1 MDLFDFADSNEIAEE
16 KQAQEKSVLTVSQL
30 TRKIRNLIEYRVG
43 EVWVEGE
50 ISNLRKQAS
59 GHQYFTL
66 KDQGSQLSCV
76 LFRGNVAKL
85 NVDLEDG
92 QEIQLFGDVTV
103 YEPRGNYQLIV
114 RQAQL
119 KGLGALQAKFE
130 ALKDKLNAEDLFDPE
145 RKQPIPT
152 FPNTICIIT
161 SPSGAAIRD
170 ILSVLKRRAPW
181 VKIILYPVLVQGNS
195 AANEI
200 AEAIHNIEN
209 WTQEG
214 KISIDTVLLTRGG
227 GSLEDLWP
235 FNEEKTARAISSLSL
250 PLVSAIG
257 HEIDYTIS
265 DFTADMRA
273 PTPSAAAELIAPDSQ
288 EIRNQLH
295 SINKSL
301 SYRITDTLD
310 RWKERL
316 DYLGTNTLINEPQ
329 RKLADLDQS
338 IDLKT
343 DSLKSALVNSLRE
356 KKDSMNAL
364 GNRISMCH
372 PAKQLETVLGQFK
385 ILDNRLQ
392 NATQSFINRSNER
405 CEKAAV
411 AIKALGPDSV
421 LDRGFSLTQDKDGTL
436 ITSIKNVNSGDKLE
450 TQVSDGIINTTV
462 D

>member
-1 MDLFDFADSNEIAEE
+1 M
-16 KQAQEKSVLTVSQL
+16 
-30 TRKIRNLIEYRVG
+30 
-43 EVWVEGE
+43 
-50 ISNLRKQAS
+50 
-59 GHQYFTL
+59 
-66 KDQGSQLSCV
+66 

-130 ALKDKLNAEDLFDPE
+130 ALKDKLNVEGLFDPE
-145 RKQPIPT
+145 RKQPILT

-316 DYLGTNTLINEPQ
+316 DYLGANTLINEPQ

-392 NATQSFINRSNER
+392 NATQSLINRSNER

-450 TQVSDGIINTTV
+450 TWVSDGIINTTV

>member
-16 KQAQEKSVLTVSQL
+16 KKAQEKSILTVSQL

-66 KDQGSQLSCV
+66 KDKGSQLSCV
-76 LFRGNVAKL
+76 LFRGNATRL
-85 NVDLEDG
+85 GVDLENG
-92 QEIQLFGDVTV
+92 QEIQLFGDITI

-119 KGLGALQAKFE
+119 KGLGALQEKFE
-130 ALKDKLNAEDLFDPE
+130 ALKNKHNEEGLFDSQT
-145 RKQPIPT
+145 KLPIPT

-161 SPSGAAIRD
+161 SPTGAAIKD
-170 ILSVLKRRAPW
+170 VLSVLKRRASW
-181 VKIILYPVLVQGNS
+181 VNVIIYPVLVQGS
-195 AANEI
+195 IAAKEI
-200 AEAIHNIEN
+200 ADAIHNIEN
-209 WTQEG
+209 WSQEG
-214 KISIDTVLLTRGG
+214 KIKIDTVLLTRGG

-250 PLVSAIG
+250 PVVSAVG

-273 PTPSAAAELIAPDSQ
+273 PTPSAAAELLVPNAQ
-288 EIRNQLH
+288 EIRNQLQ

-301 SYRITDTLD
+301 SYRVSDTLD

-338 IDLKT
+338 IDLKM
-343 DSLKSALVNSLRE
+343 DSLKSALIDSLRE
-356 KKDSMNAL
+356 KKDSISDL
-364 GNRISMCH
+364 GNRVSMCH

-392 NATQSFINRSNER
+392 NAAQSLINQSNER

-411 AIKALGPDSV
+411 AIKTLGPESV
-421 LDRGFSLTQDKDGTL
+421 LDRGFSLTHSKDGKL
-436 ITSIKNVNSGDKLE
+436 ITSTKNVNSGDKLE
-450 TQVSDGIINTTV
+450 TRVSDGIINTTV

>member
-16 KQAQEKSVLTVSQL
+16 KQTQEKSVLTVSQL

-130 ALKDKLNAEDLFDPE
+130 ALKDKLNVEGLFDPE

-161 SPSGAAIRD
+161 SPTGAAIRD

-316 DYLGTNTLINEPQ
+316 DYLGANTLINEPQ
-329 RKLADLDQS
+329 RILADLDQS

-364 GNRISMCH
+364 GSRISMCH

-385 ILDNRLQ
+385 ILDNKLQ

-450 TQVSDGIINTTV
+450 TRVSDGIINTTV

>member
-16 KQAQEKSVLTVSQL
+16 KQTQEKSVLTVSQL

-50 ISNLRKQAS
+50 ISNLKKQAS

-130 ALKDKLNAEDLFDPE
+130 ALKDKLNEEGLFDPK

-161 SPSGAAIRD
+161 SPTGAAIRD

-227 GSLEDLWP
+227 GSLEDLWS

-316 DYLGTNTLINEPQ
+316 DYLGTTTLINEPQ
-329 RKLADLDQS
+329 RILADLDQS

-356 KKDSMNAL
+356 KKDSMNSL
-364 GNRISMCH
+364 GSRISMCH

-411 AIKALGPDSV
+411 AIKALGPASV

-450 TQVSDGIINTTV
+450 TRVSDGIINTTV

>member
-16 KQAQEKSVLTVSQL
+16 KQSQEKSVLTVSQL
-30 TRKIRNLIEYRVG
+30 TRKIRNIIENRVG

-50 ISNLRKQAS
+50 ISNLRKQTS

-66 KDQGSQLSCV
+66 KDKGSQLSCV
-76 LFRGNVAKL
+76 LFRGNAAKL

-130 ALKDKLNAEDLFDPE
+130 ALKTKLNEEGLFDPQT
-145 RKQPIPT
+145 KLPVPT

-161 SPSGAAIRD
+161 SPTGAAIKD

-195 AANEI
+195 ASKEI
-200 AEAIHNIEN
+200 AEAIYNIEN
-209 WTQEG
+209 WSQEG
-214 KISIDTVLLTRGG
+214 KIKIDTVLLTRGG

-235 FNEEKTARAISSLSL
+235 FNEEKTARAINSLSL
-250 PLVSAIG
+250 PVVSAVG

-273 PTPSAAAELIAPDSQ
+273 PTPSAAAELLVPDAQ
-288 EIRNQLH
+288 EIRNQLQ

-301 SYRITDTLD
+301 SYRVSDTLD

-316 DYLGTNTLINEPQ
+316 DYLSTNTLINEPQ
-329 RKLADLDQS
+329 RKLVDLDQS
-338 IDLKT
+338 IDLQM
-343 DSLKSALVNSLRE
+343 DSLKSAFVDSLRE
-356 KKDSMNAL
+356 KKDSISDL
-364 GNRISMCH
+364 WNRISMCH
-372 PAKQLETVLGQFK
+372 PAKQLETVMGQFK

-392 NATQSFINRSNER
+392 NAAQSLINRSNER

-421 LDRGFSLTQDKDGTL
+421 LDRGFSLTQGKDGKL
-436 ITSIKNVNSGDKLE
+436 ITSTKNVNSGDKLE
-450 TQVSDGIINTTV
+450 TRVSDGIINTTV

>member
-1 MDLFDFADSNEIAEE
+1 MDLFDFSNSNEIAEE
-16 KQAQEKSVLTVSQL
+16 KQSQEKSILTVSQL
-30 TRKIRNLIEYRVG
+30 TRKIRNVIEYRVG

-50 ISNLRKQAS
+50 ISNLRKQTS

-66 KDQGSQLSCV
+66 KDKGSQLSCV
-76 LFRGNVAKL
+76 LFRGNAAKL

-130 ALKDKLNAEDLFDPE
+130 ALKTKLNEEGLFDPQT
-145 RKQPIPT
+145 KLPIPT

-161 SPSGAAIRD
+161 SPTGAAIKD

-195 AANEI
+195 ASKEI

-209 WTQEG
+209 WSQEG
-214 KISIDTVLLTRGG
+214 KIKIDTVLLTRGG

-235 FNEEKTARAISSLSL
+235 FNEENTARAISSLSL
-250 PLVSAIG
+250 PVVSAVG

-273 PTPSAAAELIAPDSQ
+273 PTPSAAAELLVPDAQ
-288 EIRNQLH
+288 EIRNQLQ
-295 SINKSL
+295 SINKSI
-301 SYRITDTLD
+301 SYRVSDTLD

-316 DYLGTNTLINEPQ
+316 DFLSTNTLINEPQ

-338 IDLKT
+338 IDLQM
-343 DSLKSALVNSLRE
+343 DSLKSTFVDSLRE
-356 KKDSMNAL
+356 KKDSISDL
-364 GNRISMCH
+364 WNRISMCH
-372 PAKQLETVLGQFK
+372 PAKQLETVMGQFK

-392 NATQSFINRSNER
+392 NAAQSLINRSNER

-421 LDRGFSLTQDKDGTL
+421 LDRGFSLTQGKDGKL
-436 ITSIKNVNSGDKLE
+436 ITSTKNVNSGDKLE
-450 TQVSDGIINTTV
+450 TRVSDGIINTTV

>member
-1 MDLFDFADSNEIAEE
+1 MDLFDFADSNEIAED
-16 KQAQEKSVLTVSQL
+16 KQAQEKSILTVSQL

-43 EVWVEGE
+43 AVWVEGE
-50 ISNLRKQAS
+50 ISNLRKQTS

-66 KDQGSQLSCV
+66 KDKGSQLSCV
-76 LFRGNVAKL
+76 LFRGNSAKL
-85 NVDLEDG
+85 SVDLEDG

-130 ALKDKLNAEDLFDPE
+130 ALKTKLNEEGLFDPQT
-145 RKQPIPT
+145 KLPVPT

-161 SPSGAAIRD
+161 SPTGAAIKD

-195 AANEI
+195 ASKEI
-200 AEAIHNIEN
+200 AEAIYNIEN
-209 WTQEG
+209 WSQEG
-214 KISIDTVLLTRGG
+214 KIKIDTVLLTRGG

-235 FNEEKTARAISSLSL
+235 FNEEKTARAINSLSL
-250 PLVSAIG
+250 PVVSAVG

-273 PTPSAAAELIAPDSQ
+273 PTPSAAAELLVPDAQ
-288 EIRNQLH
+288 EIRNQLQ

-301 SYRITDTLD
+301 SYRVSDTLD

-316 DYLGTNTLINEPQ
+316 DYLSTNTLINEPQ
-329 RKLADLDQS
+329 RKLVDLDQS
-338 IDLKT
+338 IDLQM
-343 DSLKSALVNSLRE
+343 DSLKSAFVDSLRE
-356 KKDSMNAL
+356 KKDSISDL
-364 GNRISMCH
+364 WNRISMCH
-372 PAKQLETVLGQFK
+372 PAKQLETVMGQFK

-392 NATQSFINRSNER
+392 NAAQSLINRSNER

-411 AIKALGPDSV
+411 AIKALGPESV
-421 LDRGFSLTQDKDGTL
+421 LDRGFSLTHGKDGKL
-436 ITSIKNVNSGDKLE
+436 ITSTKNVNSGDKLE
-450 TQVSDGIINTTV
+450 TRVSDGTINTTV

>member
-1 MDLFDFADSNEIAEE
+1 MDLFDFADSNKIAED
-16 KQAQEKSVLTVSQL
+16 KQAQEKSILTVSQL

-43 EVWVEGE
+43 AVWVEGE

-66 KDQGSQLSCV
+66 KDKGSQLSCV
-76 LFRGNVAKL
+76 LFRGNAAKL
-85 NVDLEDG
+85 SVDLEDG

-130 ALKDKLNAEDLFDPE
+130 ALKNKLNEEGLFDP
-145 RKQPIPT
+145 KIKLPIPT

-161 SPSGAAIRD
+161 SPTGAAIKD

-181 VKIILYPVLVQGNS
+181 VSVILYPVLVQGDS
-195 AANEI
+195 AAKEI
-200 AEAIHNIEN
+200 AEAIQNIEN
-209 WTQEG
+209 WSQEG
-214 KISIDTVLLTRGG
+214 KIKIDTVLLTRGG

-235 FNEEKTARAISSLSL
+235 FNEEKTARAINSLSL
-250 PLVSAIG
+250 PVVSAVG

-273 PTPSAAAELIAPDSQ
+273 PTPSAAAELLVPDAQ
-288 EIRNQLH
+288 EIRSQLQ
-295 SINKSL
+295 SINRSL
-301 SYRITDTLD
+301 SYRVSDTLD

-316 DYLGTNTLINEPQ
+316 DYLGTNTLINEPK

-338 IDLKT
+338 IDLKM
-343 DSLKSALVNSLRE
+343 DSLKSALMDSIRG
-356 KKDSMNAL
+356 KKDSISDL
-364 GNRISMCH
+364 GNRVSICH

-385 ILDNRLQ
+385 ILDNRLR
-392 NATQSFINRSNER
+392 NAAQSLINRSNER
-405 CEKAAV
+405 SEKAAV
-411 AIKALGPDSV
+411 AIKALGPESV
-421 LDRGFSLTQDKDGTL
+421 LDRGFSLTHGKDGKL
-436 ITSIKNVNSGDKLE
+436 ITSTKNVNSGDKLE
-450 TQVSDGIINTTV
+450 TRVSDGTINTTV

>member
-1 MDLFDFADSNEIAEE
+1 MDLFDFADSNKIAED
-16 KQAQEKSVLTVSQL
+16 KQAQEKSILTVSQL

-43 EVWVEGE
+43 AVWVEGE
-50 ISNLRKQAS
+50 ISNLRKQTS

-66 KDQGSQLSCV
+66 KDKGSQLSCV
-76 LFRGNVAKL
+76 LFRGNAAKL
-85 NVDLEDG
+85 SVDLEDG

-130 ALKDKLNAEDLFDPE
+130 ALKNKLNEEGLFDP
-145 RKQPIPT
+145 KIKLPIPT

-161 SPSGAAIRD
+161 SPTGAAIQD

-181 VKIILYPVLVQGNS
+181 VSVILYPVLVQGDS
-195 AANEI
+195 AAKEI
-200 AEAIHNIEN
+200 AEAIQNIEN
-209 WTQEG
+209 WSQEG
-214 KISIDTVLLTRGG
+214 KIKIDTVLLTRGG

-235 FNEEKTARAISSLSL
+235 FNEEKTARAINSLSL
-250 PLVSAIG
+250 PVVSAVG

-273 PTPSAAAELIAPDSQ
+273 PTPSAAAELLVPDAQ
-288 EIRNQLH
+288 EIRSQLQ
-295 SINKSL
+295 SINRSL
-301 SYRITDTLD
+301 SYRVSDTLD

-316 DYLGTNTLINEPQ
+316 DYLGTNTLINEPK

-338 IDLKT
+338 IDLKM
-343 DSLKSALVNSLRE
+343 DSLKSALMDSLRG
-356 KKDSMNAL
+356 KKDSMSDL
-364 GNRISMCH
+364 GNRVSICH

-385 ILDNRLQ
+385 ILDNRLR
-392 NATQSFINRSNER
+392 NAAQSLINRSNER
-405 CEKAAV
+405 SEKAAV
-411 AIKALGPDSV
+411 AIKALGPESV
-421 LDRGFSLTQDKDGTL
+421 LDRGFSLTHGKDGKL
-436 ITSIKNVNSGDKLE
+436 ITSTKNVNSGDKLE
-450 TQVSDGIINTTV
+450 TRVSDGTINTTV

>member
-1 MDLFDFADSNEIAEE
+1 MDLFDFSNSNEIAEE
-16 KQAQEKSVLTVSQL
+16 KQSQEKSILTVSQL
-30 TRKIRNLIEYRVG
+30 TRKIRNVIEYRVG

-50 ISNLRKQAS
+50 ISNLRKQTS

-66 KDQGSQLSCV
+66 KDKGSQLSCV
-76 LFRGNVAKL
+76 LFRGNAAKL

-130 ALKDKLNAEDLFDPE
+130 ALKTKLNEEGLFDPQT
-145 RKQPIPT
+145 KLPIPT

-161 SPSGAAIRD
+161 SPTGAAIKD

-195 AANEI
+195 ASKEI

-209 WTQEG
+209 WSQEG
-214 KISIDTVLLTRGG
+214 KIKIDTVLLTRGG

-250 PLVSAIG
+250 PVVSAVG

-273 PTPSAAAELIAPDSQ
+273 PTPSAAAELLVPDAQ
-288 EIRNQLH
+288 EIRNQLQ
-295 SINKSL
+295 SINKSI
-301 SYRITDTLD
+301 SYRVSDTLD

-316 DYLGTNTLINEPQ
+316 DFLSTNTLINEPQ

-338 IDLKT
+338 IDLQM
-343 DSLKSALVNSLRE
+343 DSLKSTFVDSLRK
-356 KKDSMNAL
+356 KKDSISDL
-364 GNRISMCH
+364 WNRISMCH
-372 PAKQLETVLGQFK
+372 PAKQLETVMGQFK

-392 NATQSFINRSNER
+392 NAAQSLINRSNER

-421 LDRGFSLTQDKDGTL
+421 LDRGFSLTQGKDGKL
-436 ITSIKNVNSGDKLE
+436 ITSTKNVNSGDKLE
-450 TQVSDGIINTTV
+450 TRVSDGIINTTV

>member
-1 MDLFDFADSNEIAEE
+1 MDLFDFADSNDIAEE
-16 KQAQEKSVLTVSQL
+16 KQAQEKSILTVSQL

-66 KDQGSQLSCV
+66 KDKGSQLSCV
-76 LFRGNVAKL
+76 LFRGNATRL
-85 NVDLEDG
+85 GVDLEDG

-114 RQAQL
+114 RQGQL
-119 KGLGALQAKFE
+119 KGLGALQKKFE
-130 ALKDKLNAEDLFDPE
+130 ALKNKLNEEGLFDSQT
-145 RKQPIPT
+145 KLPIPI

-161 SPSGAAIRD
+161 SPTGAAIKD
-170 ILSVLKRRAPW
+170 VLSVLKRRASW
-181 VKIILYPVLVQGNS
+181 VNVIIYPVLVQGS
-195 AANEI
+195 IAAKEI
-200 AEAIHNIEN
+200 ADAIHNIEN
-209 WTQEG
+209 WSQEG
-214 KISIDTVLLTRGG
+214 KIKIDTVLLTRGG

-250 PLVSAIG
+250 PVVSAVG

-273 PTPSAAAELIAPDSQ
+273 PTPSAAAELLVPDAQ
-288 EIRNQLH
+288 EIRNQLQ

-301 SYRITDTLD
+301 SYRVSDTLD

-338 IDLKT
+338 IDLKM
-343 DSLKSALVNSLRE
+343 DSLKSALIDSLRE
-356 KKDSMNAL
+356 KKDSISDL
-364 GNRISMCH
+364 GNRVSMCH
-372 PAKQLETVLGQFK
+372 PSKQLETVLGQFK

-392 NATQSFINRSNER
+392 NAAQSLINQSNER

-411 AIKALGPDSV
+411 AIKTLGPESV
-421 LDRGFSLTQDKDGTL
+421 LDRGFSLTHSKDGKL
-436 ITSIKNVNSGDKLE
+436 ITSTKNVNSGDKLE
-450 TQVSDGIINTTV
+450 TRVSDGIINTTV

>member
-1 MDLFDFADSNEIAEE
+1 MDLFDFSNSNQIAKE
-16 KQAQEKSVLTVSQL
+16 KQSQEKSILTVSQL
-30 TRKIRNLIEYRVG
+30 TRKIRNVIEYRVG

-50 ISNLRKQAS
+50 ISNLRKQTS

-66 KDQGSQLSCV
+66 KDKGSQLSCV
-76 LFRGNVAKL
+76 LFRGNAAKL

-130 ALKDKLNAEDLFDPE
+130 ALKTKLNEEGLFDPQT
-145 RKQPIPT
+145 KLPIPT

-161 SPSGAAIRD
+161 SPTGAAIKD

-195 AANEI
+195 ASKEI

-209 WTQEG
+209 WSQEG
-214 KISIDTVLLTRGG
+214 KIKIDTVLLTRGG

-235 FNEEKTARAISSLSL
+235 FNEENTARAISSLSL
-250 PLVSAIG
+250 PVVSAVG

-273 PTPSAAAELIAPDSQ
+273 PTPSAAAELLVPDAQ
-288 EIRNQLH
+288 EIRNQLQ
-295 SINKSL
+295 SINKSI
-301 SYRITDTLD
+301 SYRVSDTLD

-316 DYLGTNTLINEPQ
+316 DFLSTNTLINEPQ

-338 IDLKT
+338 IDLQM
-343 DSLKSALVNSLRE
+343 DSLKSTFVDSLRE
-356 KKDSMNAL
+356 KKDSISDL
-364 GNRISMCH
+364 WNRISMCH
-372 PAKQLETVLGQFK
+372 PAKQLETVMGQFK

-392 NATQSFINRSNER
+392 NAAQSLINRSNER

-421 LDRGFSLTQDKDGTL
+421 LDRGFSLTQGKDGKL
-436 ITSIKNVNSGDKLE
+436 ITSTKNVNSGDKLE
-450 TQVSDGIINTTV
+450 TRVSDGIINTTV

>member
-130 ALKDKLNAEDLFDPE
+130 ALKDKLNVEGLFDPE

-195 AANEI
+195 AAKEI

-235 FNEEKTARAISSLSL
+235 FNEEKTARAIGSLSL

-329 RKLADLDQS
+329 RILADLDQS

-356 KKDSMNAL
+356 KKDSMSAL
-364 GNRISMCH
+364 GSRISMCH

-392 NATQSFINRSNER
+392 NATQSLINRSNER

-450 TQVSDGIINTTV
+450 TWVSDGIINTTV

>member
-1 MDLFDFADSNEIAEE
+1 MDLFDFADSNDIAEE
-16 KQAQEKSVLTVSQL
+16 KQAQEKSILTVSQL

-66 KDQGSQLSCV
+66 KDKGSQLSCV
-76 LFRGNVAKL
+76 LFRGNATRL
-85 NVDLEDG
+85 GVDLEDG

-114 RQAQL
+114 RQGQL
-119 KGLGALQAKFE
+119 KGLGALQKKFE
-130 ALKDKLNAEDLFDPE
+130 ALKNKLNEEGLFDSQT
-145 RKQPIPT
+145 KLPIPT

-161 SPSGAAIRD
+161 SPTGAAIKD
-170 ILSVLKRRAPW
+170 VLSVLKRRASW
-181 VKIILYPVLVQGNS
+181 VNVIIYPVLVQGS
-195 AANEI
+195 IAAKEI
-200 AEAIHNIEN
+200 ADAIHNIEN
-209 WTQEG
+209 WSQEG
-214 KISIDTVLLTRGG
+214 KIKIDTVLLTRGG

-250 PLVSAIG
+250 PVVSAVG

-273 PTPSAAAELIAPDSQ
+273 PTPSAAAELLVPDAQ
-288 EIRNQLH
+288 EIRNQLQ

-301 SYRITDTLD
+301 SYRVSDTLD

-338 IDLKT
+338 IDLKM
-343 DSLKSALVNSLRE
+343 DSLKSALMDSLRE
-356 KKDSMNAL
+356 KKDSISDL
-364 GNRISMCH
+364 GNRVSMCH
-372 PAKQLETVLGQFK
+372 PSKQLETVLGQFK

-392 NATQSFINRSNER
+392 NAAQSLINQSNER

-411 AIKALGPDSV
+411 AIKTLGPESV
-421 LDRGFSLTQDKDGTL
+421 LDRGFSLTHSKDGKL
-436 ITSIKNVNSGDKLE
+436 ITSTKNVNSGDKLE
-450 TQVSDGIINTTV
+450 TRVSDGIINTTV

>member
-1 MDLFDFADSNEIAEE
+1 MDLFDFADSNEIAEGE
-16 KQAQEKSVLTVSQL
+16 QAQEKYILSVSQL

-66 KDQGSQLSCV
+66 KDKGSQLSCV
-76 LFRGNVAKL
+76 LFRGNAAKL
-85 NVDLEDG
+85 QVDLEDG
-92 QEIQLFGDVTV
+92 QEIQLFGEVTV

-130 ALKDKLNAEDLFDPE
+130 ALKNKLNEEGLFDAQT
-145 RKQPIPT
+145 KLPIPT

-161 SPSGAAIRD
+161 SPTGAAIKD

-181 VKIILYPVLVQGNS
+181 VNIVLYPVLVQGSS
-195 AANEI
+195 AAKEI
-200 AEAIHNIEN
+200 ADAIHNIEN
-209 WTQEG
+209 WSQEG
-214 KISIDTVLLTRGG
+214 KIKIDTVLLTRGG

-273 PTPSAAAELIAPDSQ
+273 PTPSAAAELIVPDAQ
-288 EIRNQLH
+288 EIRTQLQ
-295 SINKSL
+295 SINRSL
-301 SYRITDTLD
+301 SYRVSDTLD
-310 RWKERL
+310 RWKDRL
-316 DYLGTNTLINEPQ
+316 DYLVSNTLINEPP
-329 RKLADLDQS
+329 RKLANLEQS
-338 IDLKT
+338 IDLNT
-343 DSLKSALVNSLRE
+343 DSLKSALMDSLRE
-356 KKDSMNAL
+356 KKDSITDL

-372 PAKQLETVLGQFK
+372 PAKQLETVLGQFN
-385 ILDNRLQ
+385 ILDNRLE
-392 NATQSFINRSNER
+392 NVMHGLINRSNER

-421 LDRGFSLTQDKDGTL
+421 LDRGFSLTQSKDGKL
-436 ITSIKNVNSGDKLE
+436 ITSTKNVNSGDKLE
-450 TQVSDGIINTTV
+450 TRVSDGIINTTV

>member
-130 ALKDKLNAEDLFDPE
+130 ALKDKLNVEGLFDPE
-145 RKQPIPT
+145 RKQPILT

-316 DYLGTNTLINEPQ
+316 DYLGANTLINEPQ

-392 NATQSFINRSNER
+392 NATQSLINRSNER

-450 TQVSDGIINTTV
+450 TWVSDGIINTTV

>member
-1 MDLFDFADSNEIAEE
+1 MDLFDFADSNEIAED
-16 KQAQEKSVLTVSQL
+16 KQAQEKSILTVSQL

-43 EVWVEGE
+43 AVWVEGE

-66 KDQGSQLSCV
+66 KDKGSQLSCV
-76 LFRGNVAKL
+76 LFRGNATKL
-85 NVDLEDG
+85 SVDLEDG

-130 ALKDKLNAEDLFDPE
+130 ALKNKLNEEGLFDP
-145 RKQPIPT
+145 KIKLPIPT

-161 SPSGAAIRD
+161 SPTGAAIKD

-181 VKIILYPVLVQGNS
+181 VRVILYPVLVQGDS
-195 AANEI
+195 AAKEI
-200 AEAIHNIEN
+200 AEAIQNIEH
-209 WTQEG
+209 WSQEG
-214 KISIDTVLLTRGG
+214 KIRIDTVLLTRGG
-227 GSLEDLWP
+227 GSIEDLWP
-235 FNEEKTARAISSLSL
+235 FNEEKTARAINSLSL
-250 PLVSAIG
+250 PVVSAVG

-273 PTPSAAAELIAPDSQ
+273 PTPSAAAELLVPDAQ
-288 EIRNQLH
+288 EIRSQLQ
-295 SINKSL
+295 SINRSL
-301 SYRITDTLD
+301 SYRVSDTLD

-316 DYLGTNTLINEPQ
+316 DYLGTNTLINEPK
-329 RKLADLDQS
+329 RKIADLDQS
-338 IDLKT
+338 IDLKM
-343 DSLKSALVNSLRE
+343 DSLKSALMDSLRE
-356 KKDSMNAL
+356 KKDSMSNL
-364 GNRISMCH
+364 GNRISICH

-392 NATQSFINRSNER
+392 NAAQSLINRSNER
-405 CEKAAV
+405 SEKAAV
-411 AIKALGPDSV
+411 AIKALGPESV
-421 LDRGFSLTQDKDGTL
+421 LDRGFSLTHGKDGKL
-436 ITSIKNVNSGDKLE
+436 ITSTKNVNSGDKLE
-450 TQVSDGIINTTV
+450 TRVSDGTINTTV

>member
-16 KQAQEKSVLTVSQL
+16 KQTQEKSVLTVSQL

-130 ALKDKLNAEDLFDPE
+130 ALKDKLNEEGLFDPK
-145 RKQPIPT
+145 RKQLIPT

-161 SPSGAAIRD
+161 SPTGAAIRD

-209 WTQEG
+209 WTREG

-235 FNEEKTARAISSLSL
+235 FNEEKTARAINSLSL

-257 HEIDYTIS
+257 H
-265 DFTADMRA
+265 
-273 PTPSAAAELIAPDSQ
+273 
-288 EIRNQLH
+288 
-295 SINKSL
+295 
-301 SYRITDTLD
+301 
-310 RWKERL
+310 
-316 DYLGTNTLINEPQ
+316 
-329 RKLADLDQS
+329 
-338 IDLKT
+338 
-343 DSLKSALVNSLRE
+343 
-356 KKDSMNAL
+356 
-364 GNRISMCH
+364 
-372 PAKQLETVLGQFK
+372 
-385 ILDNRLQ
+385 
-392 NATQSFINRSNER
+392 
-405 CEKAAV
+405 
-411 AIKALGPDSV
+411 
-421 LDRGFSLTQDKDGTL
+421 
-436 ITSIKNVNSGDKLE
+436 
-450 TQVSDGIINTTV
+450 
-462 D
+462 

>member
-16 KQAQEKSVLTVSQL
+16 KQTQEKSVLTVSQL

-130 ALKDKLNAEDLFDPE
+130 ALKDKLNVEGLFDTE

-181 VKIILYPVLVQGNS
+181 VKIILYPVLVQGNN

-200 AEAIHNIEN
+200 AKAIHNIEN

-273 PTPSAAAELIAPDSQ
+273 PTPSVAAELIAPDSQ

-329 RKLADLDQS
+329 RILADLDQS

-364 GNRISMCH
+364 GSRISMCH

-411 AIKALGPDSV
+411 AIKVLGPDSV

-450 TQVSDGIINTTV
+450 TRVSDGIINTTV

>member
-50 ISNLRKQAS
+50 ISNLKKQAS

-130 ALKDKLNAEDLFDPE
+130 ALKDKLNAEGLFDPE

-161 SPSGAAIRD
+161 SPTGAAIRD

-235 FNEEKTARAISSLSL
+235 FNEEKTARAISSLNL

-329 RKLADLDQS
+329 RILADLDQS

-343 DSLKSALVNSLRE
+343 DSLKSALINSLRE

-364 GNRISMCH
+364 GSRISMCH

-385 ILDNRLQ
+385 ILDNKLQ

-450 TQVSDGIINTTV
+450 TRVSDGIINTTV

>member
-1 MDLFDFADSNEIAEE
+1 MDLFDFADSNEIAED
-16 KQAQEKSVLTVSQL
+16 KQAQEKSILTVSQL

-43 EVWVEGE
+43 AVWVEGE

-66 KDQGSQLSCV
+66 KDKGSQLSCV
-76 LFRGNVAKL
+76 LFRGNATKL
-85 NVDLEDG
+85 SVDLEDG

-130 ALKDKLNAEDLFDPE
+130 ALKNKLNEEGLFDP
-145 RKQPIPT
+145 KIKLPIPT

-161 SPSGAAIRD
+161 SPTGAAIKD

-181 VKIILYPVLVQGNS
+181 VKVILYPVLVQGDS
-195 AANEI
+195 AAKEI
-200 AEAIHNIEN
+200 AEAIQNIEN
-209 WTQEG
+209 WSQEG
-214 KISIDTVLLTRGG
+214 KIRIDTVLLTRGG
-227 GSLEDLWP
+227 GSIEDLWP
-235 FNEEKTARAISSLSL
+235 FNEEKTARAINSLSL
-250 PLVSAIG
+250 PVVSAVG

-273 PTPSAAAELIAPDSQ
+273 PTPSAAAELLVPDAQ
-288 EIRNQLH
+288 EIRSQLQ
-295 SINKSL
+295 SINRSL
-301 SYRITDTLD
+301 SYRVSDTLE

-316 DYLGTNTLINEPQ
+316 DYLGTNTLINEPK
-329 RKLADLDQS
+329 RKIADLDQS
-338 IDLKT
+338 IDLKM
-343 DSLKSALVNSLRE
+343 DSLKSALMDSLRE
-356 KKDSMNAL
+356 KKDSMSNL
-364 GNRISMCH
+364 GNRISICH

-392 NATQSFINRSNER
+392 NAAQSLINRSNER
-405 CEKAAV
+405 SEKAAV
-411 AIKALGPDSV
+411 AIKALGPESV
-421 LDRGFSLTQDKDGTL
+421 LDRGFSLTHGKDGKL
-436 ITSIKNVNSGDKLE
+436 ITSTKNVNSGDKLE
-450 TQVSDGIINTTV
+450 TRVSDGTINTTV

>member
-1 MDLFDFADSNEIAEE
+1 MDLFDFSNSNQIAEE
-16 KQAQEKSVLTVSQL
+16 KQSQEKSILTVSQL
-30 TRKIRNLIEYRVG
+30 TRKIRNVIEYRVG

-50 ISNLRKQAS
+50 ISNLRKQTS

-66 KDQGSQLSCV
+66 KDKGSQLSCV
-76 LFRGNVAKL
+76 LFRGNAAKL

-130 ALKDKLNAEDLFDPE
+130 ALKTKLNEEGLFDPQT
-145 RKQPIPT
+145 KLPIPT

-161 SPSGAAIRD
+161 SPTGAAIKD

-195 AANEI
+195 ASKEI

-209 WTQEG
+209 WSQEG
-214 KISIDTVLLTRGG
+214 KIKIDTVLLTRGG

-250 PLVSAIG
+250 PVVSAVG

-273 PTPSAAAELIAPDSQ
+273 PTPSAAAELLVPDAQ
-288 EIRNQLH
+288 EIRNQLQ
-295 SINKSL
+295 SINKSI
-301 SYRITDTLD
+301 SYRVSDTLD

-316 DYLGTNTLINEPQ
+316 DFLSTNTLINEPQ

-338 IDLKT
+338 IDLQM
-343 DSLKSALVNSLRE
+343 DSLKSTFVDSLRE
-356 KKDSMNAL
+356 KKDSISDL
-364 GNRISMCH
+364 WNRISMCH
-372 PAKQLETVLGQFK
+372 PAKQLETVMGQFK

-392 NATQSFINRSNER
+392 NAAQSLINRSNER

-421 LDRGFSLTQDKDGTL
+421 LDRGFSLTQGKNGKL
-436 ITSIKNVNSGDKLE
+436 ITSTKNVNSGDKLE
-450 TQVSDGIINTTV
+450 TRVSDGIINTTV

>member
-1 MDLFDFADSNEIAEE
+1 MDLFDFADSNDIAEE
-16 KQAQEKSVLTVSQL
+16 KQAQEKSILTVSQL

-66 KDQGSQLSCV
+66 KDKGSQLSCV
-76 LFRGNVAKL
+76 LFRGNATRL
-85 NVDLEDG
+85 GVDLEDG
-92 QEIQLFGDVTV
+92 QEIQLFGDVSV

-114 RQAQL
+114 RQGQL
-119 KGLGALQAKFE
+119 KGLGALQKKFE
-130 ALKDKLNAEDLFDPE
+130 ALKNKLNEEGLFDSQT
-145 RKQPIPT
+145 KLPIPT

-161 SPSGAAIRD
+161 SPTGAAIKD
-170 ILSVLKRRAPW
+170 VLSVLKRRASW
-181 VKIILYPVLVQGNS
+181 VNVIIYPVLVQGS
-195 AANEI
+195 IAAKEI
-200 AEAIHNIEN
+200 ADAIHNIEN
-209 WTQEG
+209 WSQEG
-214 KISIDTVLLTRGG
+214 KIKIDTVLLTRGG

-250 PLVSAIG
+250 PVVSAVG

-273 PTPSAAAELIAPDSQ
+273 PTPSAAAELLVPDAQ
-288 EIRNQLH
+288 EIRNQLQ

-301 SYRITDTLD
+301 SYRVSDTLD

-338 IDLKT
+338 IDLKM
-343 DSLKSALVNSLRE
+343 DSLKSALMDSLRE
-356 KKDSMNAL
+356 KKDSISDL
-364 GNRISMCH
+364 GNRVSMCH
-372 PAKQLETVLGQFK
+372 PSKQLETVLGQFK

-392 NATQSFINRSNER
+392 NAAQSLINQSNER

-411 AIKALGPDSV
+411 AIKTLGPESV
-421 LDRGFSLTQDKDGTL
+421 LDRGFSLTHSKDGKL
-436 ITSIKNVNSGDKLE
+436 ITSTKNVNSGDKLE
-450 TQVSDGIINTTV
+450 TRVSDGIINTTV

>member
-1 MDLFDFADSNEIAEE
+1 MDLFDFADSNKIAED
-16 KQAQEKSVLTVSQL
+16 KQAQEKSILTVSQL

-43 EVWVEGE
+43 AVWVEGE
-50 ISNLRKQAS
+50 ISNLRKQTS

-66 KDQGSQLSCV
+66 KDKGSQLSCV
-76 LFRGNVAKL
+76 LFRGNAAKL
-85 NVDLEDG
+85 SVDLEDG

-130 ALKDKLNAEDLFDPE
+130 ALKNKLHEEGLFDP
-145 RKQPIPT
+145 KIKLPIPT

-161 SPSGAAIRD
+161 SPTGAAIKD

-181 VKIILYPVLVQGNS
+181 VSVILYPVLVQGDS
-195 AANEI
+195 AAKEI
-200 AEAIHNIEN
+200 AEAIQNIEN
-209 WTQEG
+209 WSQEG
-214 KISIDTVLLTRGG
+214 KIKIDTVLLTRGG

-235 FNEEKTARAISSLSL
+235 FNEEKTARAINSLSL
-250 PLVSAIG
+250 PVVSAVG

-273 PTPSAAAELIAPDSQ
+273 PTPSAAAELLVPDAQ
-288 EIRNQLH
+288 EIRSQLQ
-295 SINKSL
+295 SINRSL
-301 SYRITDTLD
+301 SYRVSDTLD

-316 DYLGTNTLINEPQ
+316 DYLGTNTLINEPK

-338 IDLKT
+338 IDLKM
-343 DSLKSALVNSLRE
+343 DSLKSALMDSIRG
-356 KKDSMNAL
+356 KKDSISDL
-364 GNRISMCH
+364 GNRVSICH

-385 ILDNRLQ
+385 ILDNRLR
-392 NATQSFINRSNER
+392 NAAQSLINRSNER
-405 CEKAAV
+405 SEKAAV
-411 AIKALGPDSV
+411 AIKALGPESV
-421 LDRGFSLTQDKDGTL
+421 LDRGFSLTHGKDGKL
-436 ITSIKNVNSGDKLE
+436 ITSTKNVNSGDKLE
-450 TQVSDGIINTTV
+450 TRVSDGTINTTV

>member
-130 ALKDKLNAEDLFDPE
+130 ALKDKLNVEGLFDPE

-450 TQVSDGIINTTV
+450 TWVSDGIINTTV

>member
-16 KQAQEKSVLTVSQL
+16 KQVQEKSVLTVSQL

-130 ALKDKLNAEDLFDPE
+130 ALKDKLNEEGLFDPE

-329 RKLADLDQS
+329 RILADLDQS

-343 DSLKSALVNSLRE
+343 DSLKSALINSLRE
-356 KKDSMNAL
+356 KKDSMNTL
-364 GNRISMCH
+364 RNRISMCH

-421 LDRGFSLTQDKDGTL
+421 LDRGFSLTQDKDGKL